1 MQLSFNKK
9 IVIILLS
16 SFLFGP
22 SESPTRYSL
31 KASSSDTSLYNG
43 LKSNVIAEIKL
54 MGDSL
59 TWFGTGQGLALHNG
73 NQVFSFLSTEDS
85 LVNQQT
91 TELLPLGGIPAI
103 AVKGDTLAV
112 SFSGDNG
119 SIQVGHGLVISYNAQ
134 DTSGISWNYLEQP
147 VDLEV
152 DTLKPFGEGF

>member
-16 SFLFGP
+16 SFLFGQ

-73 NQVFSFLSTEDS
+73 NQVFSFLSTED
-85 LVNQQT
+85 
-91 TELLPLGGIPAI
+91 
-103 AVKGDTLAV
+103 
-112 SFSGDNG
+112 
-119 SIQVGHGLVISYNAQ
+119 
-134 DTSGISWNYLEQP
+134 
-147 VDLEV
+147 
-152 DTLKPFGEGF
+152 